1 MPLISD
7 PGENLV
13 KKARENNFDVIC
25 IPGPCAAIN
34 ALVSSGLGTSE
45 FTFYGF
51 IPKTGKERKNKIE
64 DISNSNYASV
74 LYESPKRILKLLVDL
89 KQICEHN
96 RSIAVMKEMTKR
108 FEKHTAV

>member
-1 MPLISD
+1 MEKLSNGNSIALVSDAGMPLISD

-34 ALVSSGLGTSE
+34 ALVTSGLATSE

-51 IPKTGKERKNKIE
+51 IPKTGKERKNKLE
-64 DISNSNYASV
+64 RISNSNYASV
-74 LYESPKRILKLLVDL
+74 LYESPKRIKKLL
-89 KQICEHN
+89 N
-96 RSIAVMKEMTKR
+96 
-108 FEKHTAV
+108 